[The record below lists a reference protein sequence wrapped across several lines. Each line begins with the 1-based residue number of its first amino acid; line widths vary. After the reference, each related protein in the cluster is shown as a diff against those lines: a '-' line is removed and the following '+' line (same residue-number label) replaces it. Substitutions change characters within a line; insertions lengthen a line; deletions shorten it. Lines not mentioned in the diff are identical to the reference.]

1 MAFQSPFRIFTPL
14 LTDMKKVL
22 YLHGL
27 ESGQGGPKVDYLATQ
42 GAVMAPKMDYTR
54 KGLFTEMVQLVE
66 EFDPDVIV
74 GSSMGGYFGYMLAGL
89 FKKKAVLF
97 NPALHSRTFEPHVPL
112 FAKKHI
118 PDEFVVVLGDE
129 DTVIPPNKTL
139 DYLNDHLGTSVVN
152 AKVERVKTM
161 GHRVDLHVLVD
172 MYNKHVK

>member
-1 MAFQSPFRIFTPL
+1 LVFQNPFRIFTPL
-14 LTDMKKVL
+14 MQHMKKVL

-27 ESGQGGPKVDYLATQ
+27 ESGQGGPKVDYLTTQ

-97 NPALHSRTFEPHVPL
+97 NPALHSR
-112 FAKKHI
+112 
-118 PDEFVVVLGDE
+118 
-129 DTVIPPNKTL
+129 
-139 DYLNDHLGTSVVN
+139 S
-152 AKVERVKTM
+152 
-161 GHRVDLHVLVD
+161 
-172 MYNKHVK
+172 